1 MRATIVSR
9 ELRNA
14 TRYGGNVPY
23 RIEGLFVTDRL
34 SQEWR
39 SFCSVSVPDYVGG
52 ADGSPGSTVLAA
64 LTAGPMATCGSPA
77 VLPRVSE
84 R

>member
-1 MRATIVSR
+1 MRATIASR

-39 SFCSVSVPDYVGG
+39 SFCSASVPDYVGG
-52 ADGSPGSTVLAA
+52 ADGSPGSTVLARA
-64 LTAGPMATCGSPA
+64 DSGSDGDMRLTGCPAT
-77 VLPRVSE
+77 RK
-84 R
+84 